1 MAGLRTAGPSR
12 SWLGLCT
19 VRYAC
24 RDLVHEW
31 RVSVCL
37 VLALAAVLT
46 PLLILFGLKSGI
58 VTTLTE
64 RLKRDPRNLEIKWSH
79 NAPLDPDWIE
89 TLRARPD
96 VGFLVPNTRS
106 LAATMD
112 LSGETG
118 STLSGLD
125 MIPTAS
131 GDPLFAPGAAIPDGL
146 GEVVLSH
153 EAGQALAATV
163 GMPLHGE
170 VRRRYLGQDQNLRI
184 PLHVVGILS
193 EASYGG
199 QAAFVSLALLIA
211 TEEYRDSHRVPGLGV
226 TEGRDAPRN
235 QRRYA
240 RVRLYARS
248 LDRVAGLADRLRAEG
263 FEVTTRAKEIELVRN
278 IDRTLSFLFRIIA
291 GVGVTGFILS
301 LATSLWANVD
311 RKRRD
316 LAVLRLVG
324 LSNGALTLF
333 PVSQAVLVAS
343 AGLLLSGVSY
353 ALVSWLIDQS
363 FAVHLGREEFV
374 CRLLVRDG
382 LIAAISTEVLA
393 VTASLMGGY
402 SAAQID
408 PAEDLRLP

>member
-1 MAGLRTAGPSR
+1 M
-12 SWLGLCT
+12 
-19 VRYAC
+19 
-24 RDLVHEW
+24 
-31 RVSVCL
+31 CL

-89 TLRARPD
+89 KLRARPE

-106 LAATMD
+106 LAATVD
-112 LSGETG
+112 LLSDAGR
-118 STLSGLD
+118 TLSGLD
-125 MIPTAS
+125 MIPSAS
-131 GDPLFAPGAAIPDGL
+131 GDPLFAPGAAIPDDL
-146 GEVVLSH
+146 GEVALTH
-153 EAGQALAATV
+153 EAAEALGATV
-163 GMPLHGE
+163 AMSLHGE
-170 VRRRYLGQDQNLRI
+170 VRRRYLGQDQILRI
-184 PLHVVGILS
+184 PLRVVGVLG

-199 QAAFVSLALLIA
+199 QAAFVSLALLMA
-211 TEEYRDSHRVPGLGV
+211 AEDYRDGHRVPELRV
-226 TEGRDAPRN
+226 TEGTDTPREA
-235 QRRYA
+235 RRYA

-248 LDRVAGLADRLRAEG
+248 LDGVAGLADRLRAQG
-263 FEVTTRAKEIELVRN
+263 FEVTTRAKDIELVRN
-278 IDRTLSFLFRIIA
+278 IDRTLSFLFRVIA
-291 GVGVTGFILS
+291 GVGVTGLILS

-324 LSNGALTLF
+324 LSNGTLALF
-333 PVSQAVLVAS
+333 PVSQSILVAS
-343 AGLLLSGVSY
+343 GGLMLSGALY

-363 FAVHLGREEFV
+363 FAVNLGREEFV
-374 CRLLVRDG
+374 CKLFLRDG

-408 PAEDLRLP
+408 PAEDLRAP

>member
-1 MAGLRTAGPSR
+1 MTGLRTSGPSR

-19 VRYAC
+19 VGYAC
-24 RDLVHEW
+24 RDLIHEW

-89 TLRARPD
+89 KLRARPE

-106 LAATMD
+106 LAATVD
-112 LSGETG
+112 LLSDAGR
-118 STLSGLD
+118 TLSGLD
-125 MIPTAS
+125 MIPSAS
-131 GDPLFAPGAAIPDGL
+131 GDPLFASGAGIPDGL
-146 GEVVLSH
+146 GDMALTH
-153 EAGQALAATV
+153 EAAQALGATV
-163 GMPLHGE
+163 GMSLHGE
-170 VRRRYLGQDQNLRI
+170 VRRRYLGQDQILRI
-184 PLHVVGILS
+184 PLRVVGVLG

-199 QAAFVSLALLIA
+199 QAAFVSLALLMA
-211 TEEYRDSHRVPGLGV
+211 AEDYRDGHRVPELRV
-226 TEGRDAPRN
+226 TEGTDTPREA
-235 QRRYA
+235 RRFA

-248 LDRVAGLADRLRAEG
+248 LDGVAGLADRLRAQG
-263 FEVTTRAKEIELVRN
+263 FEVTTRAKDIELVRN

-291 GVGVTGFILS
+291 GVGVTGLILS

-324 LSNGALTLF
+324 LSNGTLALF
-333 PVSQAVLVAS
+333 PVSQSILVAS
-343 AGLLLSGVSY
+343 GGLMLSGALY
-353 ALVSWLIDQS
+353 ALASWLIDQS
-363 FAVHLGREEFV
+363 FAVNLGREEFV
-374 CRLLVRDG
+374 CKLFLRDG

-408 PAEDLRLP
+408 PAEDLRAP